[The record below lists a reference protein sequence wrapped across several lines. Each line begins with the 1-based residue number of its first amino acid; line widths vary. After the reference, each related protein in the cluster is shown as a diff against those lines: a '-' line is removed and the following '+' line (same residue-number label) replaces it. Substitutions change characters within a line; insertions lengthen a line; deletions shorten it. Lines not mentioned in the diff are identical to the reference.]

1 MNVLRTTPFLRRTH
15 KEEQVNEV
23 IEKIKANLNDTLN
36 NVKKN
41 VRKCIDDE
49 LEKLTTTIDP
59 QVKYK
64 GIVFQKNAEYD
75 SFKKREEY
83 PFINLLAQTHSRLTD
98 EQNELYNGFHLSVPE
113 LEANPE
119 QLLQVSKC
127 LIKDRLFGVYDG
139 ITSGV
144 KSLFPYK
151 FAYPIATTLSS
162 DEEH

>member
-1 MNVLRTTPFLRRTH
+1 MRRTH

-41 VRKCIDDE
+41 VRKCIDEE
-49 LEKLTTTIDP
+49 LEKLTTTIDS

-83 PFINLLAQTHSRLTD
+83 PFINLLAQTHSRLSD
-98 EQNELYNGFHLSVPE
+98 EQNELYNGFHLSVP
-113 LEANPE
+113 
-119 QLLQVSKC
+119 
-127 LIKDRLFGVYDG
+127 
-139 ITSGV
+139 
-144 KSLFPYK
+144 
-151 FAYPIATTLSS
+151 
-162 DEEH
+162 